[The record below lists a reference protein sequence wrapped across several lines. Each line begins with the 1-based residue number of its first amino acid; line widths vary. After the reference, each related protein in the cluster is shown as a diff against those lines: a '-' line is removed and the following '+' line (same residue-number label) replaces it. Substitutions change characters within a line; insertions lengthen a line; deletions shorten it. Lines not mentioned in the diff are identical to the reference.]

1 MKIIEAINEVYSI
14 EKIRGT
20 KIFLAG
26 GISNC
31 PDWQTELLNKITETA
46 EYAREYAIID
56 TISEAIDKLIVYNPR
71 RKNFPIHD
79 PNASEE
85 QIVWE
90 AEHLKSADILVF
102 WFSRGSLNPIVLFE
116 LGRYGMNHPN
126 VIIGIDP
133 LYERKNDVI
142 IQTKIGRPFDDIH
155 FYDNIDD
162 VAAEIV
168 ERVKYS
174 G

>member
-14 EKIRGT
+14 DKIRGT

-31 PDWQTELLNKITETA
+31 PDWQQELLNKIMEIGQYT
-46 EYAREYAIID
+46 REHSIID
-56 TISEAIDKLIVYNPR
+56 DTSDPIDKLIVYNPR

-142 IQTKIGRPFDDIH
+142 IQTKIGRPFDEIE
-155 FYDNIDD
+155 FYDSIDD
-162 VAAEIV
+162 IAAEIV
-168 ERVKYS
+168 QRIKYR
-174 G
+174 